1 MLAFDVS
8 ARHVVSSAPDETF
21 CQQRHRRWQNSA
33 RHNAGATTRRKEMQ
47 DRYRRGFVAQALTAL
62 IALTIIAAFAPSS
75 HVSAQGRTS
84 SPFAG
89 AKANTGRATP
99 TGNPGS
105 LVLTLSDDFKTPDT
119 PDPHW
124 QVVDGKGRV
133 SLLQKLTVKGLV
145 GDKMNRSITL
155 PSYITDVAKVQ
166 FWCAYAEV
174 LLGEASFGS

>member
-1 MLAFDVS
+1 
-8 ARHVVSSAPDETF
+8 
-21 CQQRHRRWQNSA
+21 
-33 RHNAGATTRRKEMQ
+33 MQ
-47 DRYRRGFVAQALTAL
+47 DTYRRGFVAQVLAGL

-75 HVSAQGRTS
+75 QVSAQGRTS

-89 AKANTGRATP
+89 VKANTGRVTLS
-99 TGNPGS
+99 GNSGA
-105 LVLTLSDDFKTPDT
+105 LVLTLSDDFKAPDA

-124 QVVDGKGRV
+124 QVVDAKGRTY
-133 SLLQKLTVKGLV
+133 LLQKLTVKGLI

-174 LLGEASFGS
+174 VLGEASFGSYSTN